1 MNRYQHS
8 LVSLSCVALLMSAV
22 ASAWAQKSDVSS
34 HPMIGDQ
41 APPFELAATNG
52 DTLSLEGWKGKFV
65 VLHFGASW

>member
-1 MNRYQHS
+1 MNRFKRS
-8 LVSLSCVALLMSAV
+8 LVLLSCVSLLIPV
-22 ASAWAQKSDVSS
+22 ATSAWAQKSNVSA

-41 APPFELAATNG
+41 APPIELASIRG